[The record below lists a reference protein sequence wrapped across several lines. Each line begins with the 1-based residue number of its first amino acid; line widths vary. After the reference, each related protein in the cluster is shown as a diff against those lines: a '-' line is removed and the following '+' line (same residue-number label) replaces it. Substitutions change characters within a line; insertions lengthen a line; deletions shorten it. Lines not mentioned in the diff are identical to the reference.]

1 MKEPKIINRQVPV
14 LLENMYL
21 INPQLN
27 SIVKGIQSMARRKKL
42 TVRMSSSFDEVTGW
56 CRRAKLRAAI
66 VLSYSKSD
74 AADLARRFY
83 ERGIHPVFT
92 NMQLED
98 TAYPY
103 SCVTQNYR
111 DACFCL
117 VTEAAKNGAKKI
129 AYVGNNPDSY
139 TDQLRFREMMQALK
153 ENSLEC
159 DVYENSGNIKDCIE
173 SFLKRAGEYDAVI
186 CANDIIAVLLVR
198 RVKDAERMNIMG
210 FGGMEISERIG
221 GFATVELDYFS
232 VGSHA
237 VELFALLSKESD
249 IGNVTMT
256 VNSRVAHG
264 GERKE
269 SRGKDVKKEG
279 ERIDFYDDGEVLRT
293 TALENLLLNCD
304 DVDRSILRS
313 LLRGEHYNIIEEN
326 SYISLNTIKY
336 RIKNMI
342 KNAGVSDKN
351 ELLELVRS
359 YDIDLN

>member
-1 MKEPKIINRQVPV
+1 
-14 LLENMYL
+14 
-21 INPQLN
+21 
-27 SIVKGIQSMARRKKL
+27 
-42 TVRMSSSFDEVTGW
+42 
-56 CRRAKLRAAI
+56 
-66 VLSYSKSD
+66 
-74 AADLARRFY
+74 
-83 ERGIHPVFT
+83 
-92 NMQLED
+92 
-98 TAYPY
+98 
-103 SCVTQNYR
+103 
-111 DACFCL
+111 
-117 VTEAAKNGAKKI
+117 
-129 AYVGNNPDSY
+129 
-139 TDQLRFREMMQALK
+139 
-153 ENSLEC
+153 
-159 DVYENSGNIKDCIE
+159 
-173 SFLKRAGEYDAVI
+173 
-186 CANDIIAVLLVR
+186 
-198 RVKDAERMNIMG
+198 MNIMG

-269 SRGKDVKKEG
+269 SRGEDVKKEG

>member
-1 MKEPKIINRQVPV
+1 MKGPKIINQQVPV

-42 TVRMSSSFDEVTGW
+42 TVRMSSSFEEVAGW

-92 NMQLED
+92 NMELED

-117 VTEAAKNGAKKI
+117 VTEAAQNGAKKI

-159 DVYENSGNIKDCIE
+159 DIYENSGNIKDCIE
-173 SFLKRAGEYDAVI
+173 A
-186 CANDIIAVLLVR
+186 
-198 RVKDAERMNIMG
+198 
-210 FGGMEISERIG
+210 
-221 GFATVELDYFS
+221 
-232 VGSHA
+232 
-237 VELFALLSKESD
+237 
-249 IGNVTMT
+249 
-256 VNSRVAHG
+256 
-264 GERKE
+264 
-269 SRGKDVKKEG
+269 
-279 ERIDFYDDGEVLRT
+279 
-293 TALENLLLNCD
+293 
-304 DVDRSILRS
+304 
-313 LLRGEHYNIIEEN
+313 
-326 SYISLNTIKY
+326 
-336 RIKNMI
+336 
-342 KNAGVSDKN
+342 
-351 ELLELVRS
+351 
-359 YDIDLN
+359 